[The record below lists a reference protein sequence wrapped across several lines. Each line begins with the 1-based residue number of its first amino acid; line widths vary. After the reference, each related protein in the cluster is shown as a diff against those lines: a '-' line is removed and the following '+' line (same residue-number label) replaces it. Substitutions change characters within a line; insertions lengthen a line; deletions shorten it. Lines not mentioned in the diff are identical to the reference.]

1 MLRQEVAHAQ
11 RLHTAF
17 VAQLGERLP
26 GRSGTPIERSRPMNH
41 VHVDVFQLQQS
52 QLSVEGCKCH
62 VVPLLGVAQLG
73 RDPQMTALAPL
84 VEAGFGEGR
93 GDAAL
98 VVVARGSVD
107 MPVPAANA
115 DLTTGATSSFSIR
128 SSPNPIC
135 GITLP
140 SLSLIPG
147 TLAAAAATARSLV
160 PSMVVS
166 LSSHYI
172 RFGAYAMAICRAS
185 YTSMPSYRMTGIR
198 FAIGGIGAGR
208 QTTPPALHRSISRH
222 SGHPV
227 TSPSTTPPVPM
238 STMPPAMASST
249 TSPLT
254 ATRPW
259 RTGHAGSAG
268 HHAGRA
274 ALPSCRHPTRW
285 AQSARSAYP
294 APSAPSA
301 LPWPSR

>member
-1 MLRQEVAHAQ
+1 
-11 RLHTAF
+11 
-17 VAQLGERLP
+17 
-26 GRSGTPIERSRPMNH
+26 MNH

-84 VEAGFGEGR
+84 VEAGFGEGAA
-93 GDAAL
+93 DAAL

-185 YTSMPSYRMTGIR
+185 LHQYAIISDDRHTIR
-198 FAIGGIGAGR
+198 DWRHRCRGR
-208 QTTPPALHRSISRH
+208 QTTPPA
-222 SGHPV
+222 
-227 TSPSTTPPVPM
+227 
-238 STMPPAMASST
+238 
-249 TSPLT
+249 
-254 ATRPW
+254 
-259 RTGHAGSAG
+259 
-268 HHAGRA
+268 
-274 ALPSCRHPTRW
+274 
-285 AQSARSAYP
+285 P
-294 APSAPSA
+294 APIDQPS
-301 LPWPSR
+301 